1 MLNLWFF
8 HQTISNYLVEVAI
21 ISCDFILKT
30 DTNYQHFNY
39 LNHVSYFGEK
49 MSYRYC
55 ARRMECYYMLSATE
69 PLRFTLQQ

>member
-21 ISCDFILKT
+21 ISYDFILKT
-30 DTNYQHFNY
+30 DTNYHHFNY

-49 MSYRYC
+49 MSY
-55 ARRMECYYMLSATE
+55 
-69 PLRFTLQQ
+69 